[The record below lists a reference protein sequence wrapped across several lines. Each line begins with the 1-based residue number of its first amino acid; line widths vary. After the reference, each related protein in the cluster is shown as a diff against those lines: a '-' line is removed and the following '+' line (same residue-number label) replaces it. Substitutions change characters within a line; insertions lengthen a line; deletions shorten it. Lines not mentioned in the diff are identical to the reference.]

1 VRDTRGWSCPPVLGV
16 PCEMPR
22 QELLCL
28 AALVSP
34 PEVTATRRGMTGR
47 VAGRRCPDFV
57 CVCARHW
64 LRIGRGVS
72 GRPTAGE
79 PHQAR
84 CRVAGTNQNSIKK
97 PPETQSPPVRWCQ
110 PHPDERGGTTKQG
123 GRFCFCRD
131 WAEQPRGATG
141 GSSNSAPAARPLA
154 ARAARVVTS
163 ILTPSRDPS
172 RGGNTEPPRMSWGVH
187 AARGRPPARHADSP
201 RE

>member
-1 VRDTRGWSCPPVLGV
+1 MRDTRGWSCPPVLGV

-34 PEVTATRRGMTGR
+34 PRVTATRRGMTGR
-47 VAGRRCPDFV
+47 VAGWTLPGFC
-57 CVCARHW
+57 
-64 LRIGRGVS
+64 LRLRAPLAQDWSWGVWSPHRGRAALGPLS
-72 GRPTAGE
+72 
-79 PHQAR
+79 R
-84 CRVAGTNQNSIKK
+84 CRHQSRLDQKS

-154 ARAARVVTS
+154 ARAARVVAA
-163 ILTPSRDPS
+163 ILTRARHPS
-172 RGGNTEPPRMSWGVH
+172 RGKHKTPRTRPGGLCC
-187 AARGRPPARHADSP
+187 RGLPQASP
-201 RE
+201 C